1 MMTELTKLCMRTN
14 LRGKNSSKECNEK
27 MNEEETLI
35 RMYPKMFLAKTF
47 LIEAFFRRIAY

>member
-27 MNEEETLI
+27 MNEKETLI
-35 RMYPKMFLAKTF
+35 RIHLKVSLAKIF
-47 LIEAFFRRIAY
+47 LIETLFGRIAY